1 MVVHSKQID
10 LTQLDLAYLG
20 LFLGQ
25 RVNAL
30 VVDRLNRAG
39 FRNVRESH
47 GYVVQ
52 HLIEKER
59 SITELAKRMR
69 VTQQAASK
77 IVSEMVRLR
86 ILDAKPAQDRRA
98 KVIRISKRG
107 WASVRLSRRTR
118 MQIDRRL
125 VKAVGGEEYRR
136 AKACLTECL
145 EILGGVKTIES
156 RRVREPQ

>member
-10 LTQLDLAYLG
+10 LTQLDLGYLG

-25 RVNAL
+25 RVNEL
-30 VVDRLNRAG
+30 VVDRLRREG

-52 HLIEKER
+52 HLIERER
-59 SITELAKRMR
+59 SITELAQRMR

-77 IVSEMVRLR
+77 TISEMVRLG
-86 ILDAKPAQDRRA
+86 ILDAKPAADRRA
-98 KVIRISKRG
+98 KTICISKRG
-107 WASVRLSRRTR
+107 WASVRLSRRVRT
-118 MQIDRRL
+118 QIDRRL
-125 VKAVGGEEYRR
+125 VKAVGDEEYRR
-136 AKACLTECL
+136 TNACLTRCL
-145 EILGGVKTIES
+145 EILRGVQSIES